1 MSLPTLD
8 NLAPKEAG
16 GAATKFPGI
25 VADLDTR
32 PNAIGGLSAAEL
44 KAKFDEAAR
53 VIQNYINNVLLPALL
68 SSGATSIGYQA
79 SAADLPDYRPDTVS
93 DALAGLENLI
103 SSLLPIKVNGKVCF
117 CNNLTI
123 PSSGTI
129 SVAYNSIYPRPLAGD
144 YVVNQNGELGHI
156 TSVVIGDV
164 VTITAAN
171 YTLKAV
177 LTDETQNLSATQKAR
192 ARSNIG
198 ALGPADTE
206 AKYVKYDDYASYTDA
221 QKATAR
227 ANIGALEK
235 ANPHVETRMTVDGVL
250 DAEGGIEAYDDVTVE
265 GALIVKASSQEN
277 GVSVSQ
283 TDAAVLSFAGAT
295 PQTKPV
301 LRNVGTPVLNNDAA
315 NKAYT
320 DAADAA
326 QAQQTAETYL
336 PKANPAATGELT
348 IEGELTV
355 AGTLGAEVH
364 VQAGS
369 GNAMV
374 LQGGSNHA
382 GTVEIKGVGTPTA
395 DSSAAPKGYVD
406 TQIAGVNKILLY
418 DGTISATAGD
428 TAALSTT
435 SFSPQ
440 NAILG
445 DVVVGTNGYT
455 AAVVTKLT
463 PTTFVVRSTGQQFA
477 PGGGGGLSSTAKQ
490 ALLNCFA
497 HVAWTDEHGQDYY
510 DALEAALYPSAELA
524 SISAVFNQGQTVV
537 YDTDSLDVLKPMLTV
552 TAHYSDETTETV
564 TAYTLSGTL
573 TEGTSTITVSYGGK
587 TATFDVVVTDPTG
600 LPSEYQKVEWVGVQ
614 NSTTTPTAYIY
625 AGPDVISVGDTLKA
639 EVKPFS
645 IVGAYDSPLG
655 MYGLPSAINWELYY
669 TDDGNRLNTD
679 GAGVFSSTSFVIGD
693 WDEVTLKFAKATGL
707 RILTYKTDAYAFNGK
722 VKSLSI
728 ENANGIITHNY
739 IPCYRKADG
748 VIGVYDIVTS
758 TFLTKSG
765 RGSLVKGDD
774 I

>member
-53 VIQNYINNVLLPALL
+53 VIQNYINNVLLPAML
-68 SSGATSIGYQA
+68 SSGATSIGYQT
-79 SAADLPDYRPDTVS
+79 SSDLPDYQPSTVD
-93 DALAGLENLI
+93 DALSGLENLVA
-103 SSLLPIKVNGKVCF
+103 SLLPIKVNGKVCF

-123 PSSGTI
+123 PASGSI
-129 SVAYNSIYPRPLAGD
+129 SVAYNSIYPRPLVGD
-144 YVVNQNGELGHI
+144 YVVNQNGEMGHI

-164 VTITAAN
+164 VTVTAAN

-198 ALGPADTE
+198 ALGSADTE
-206 AKYVKYDDYASYTDA
+206 AKYVKYDDYANYTDA

-235 ANPHVETRMTVDGVL
+235 ANPHVETGMTVDGVL

-277 GVSVSQ
+277 GIALSQ

-301 LRNVGTPVLNNDAA
+301 LRNIAGPVMNNDAA
-315 NKAYT
+315 NKAYV
-320 DAADAA
+320 DVADAA

-336 PKANPAATGELT
+336 PKENPAATGELT
-348 IEGELTV
+348 VGGELTV
-355 AGTLGAEVH
+355 ADTLGNEVH

-455 AAVVTKLT
+455 ASVQTKLT
-463 PTTFVVRSTGQQFA
+463 PTAFVVRSTGQQFA
-477 PGGGGGLSSTAKQ
+477 PGGGGAGMELFLVTFTYNGVGFSSDKTLAQITAAKN
-490 ALLNCFA
+490 AGKY
-497 HVAWTDEHGQDYY
+497 VEG
-510 DALEAALYPSAELA
+510 
-524 SISAVFNQGQTVV
+524 VFNSQYCPLVKLTNEMALFQRLSTSGTVV
-537 YDTDSLDVLKPMLTV
+537 DLDWMAVVSNGCMAAVIPLEV
-552 TAHYSDETTETV
+552 AETTETV
-564 TAYTLSGTL
+564 SDTAATIQPEDKHIYNCGELTSLTIDSPPSTGAWSVVFTSGATA
-573 TEGTSTITVSYGGK
+573 TTTTIPSTILGLEDFAADANTVYEINVLDNR
-587 TATFDVVVTDPTG
+587 AVVGSWEVA
-600 LPSEYQKVEWVGVQ
+600 
-614 NSTTTPTAYIY
+614 ST
-625 AGPDVISVGDTLKA
+625 
-639 EVKPFS
+639 
-645 IVGAYDSPLG
+645 
-655 MYGLPSAINWELYY
+655 
-669 TDDGNRLNTD
+669 
-679 GAGVFSSTSFVIGD
+679 
-693 WDEVTLKFAKATGL
+693 
-707 RILTYKTDAYAFNGK
+707 
-722 VKSLSI
+722 
-728 ENANGIITHNY
+728 
-739 IPCYRKADG
+739 
-748 VIGVYDIVTS
+748 
-758 TFLTKSG
+758 
-765 RGSLVKGDD
+765 
-774 I
+774 

>member
-93 DALAGLENLI
+93 DALAGLESLVA
-103 SSLLPIKVNGKVCF
+103 SLLPIKNNGKVCF

-123 PSSGTI
+123 PSSGSI

-144 YVVNQNGELGHI
+144 YVVNQNGEMGHI

-164 VTITAAN
+164 VTVTAAN
-171 YTLKAV
+171 YTLKTV

-198 ALGPADTE
+198 ALGTADTE
-206 AKYVKYDDYASYTDA
+206 AKYVKYDDYASYTDT

-301 LRNVGTPVLNNDAA
+301 LRNIAGPVMNNDAA
-315 NKAYT
+315 TKAYV

-326 QAQQTAETYL
+326 QAQHAAETYL
-336 PKANPAATGELT
+336 PKENPAATGELT
-348 IEGELTV
+348 VGGELTV
-355 AGTLGAEVH
+355 ADALGNEVH

-428 TAALSTT
+428 TAALSAT

-455 AAVVTKLT
+455 ASVQTKLT
-463 PTTFVVRSTGQQFA
+463 PTMFVVRSTGQQFA
-477 PGGGGGLSSTAKQ
+477 PGGGGGAGMELFLVTFTYTAGVGVSSDKTLAQITAAKNAGKYVEGVFAGQYCPLVKLTNEQ
-490 ALLNCFA
+490 ALF
-497 HVAWTDEHGQDYY
+497 QR
-510 DALEAALYPSAELA
+510 LA
-524 SISAVFNQGQTVV
+524 TSGTVV
-537 YDTDSLDVLKPMLTV
+537 DL
-552 TAHYSDETTETV
+552 
-564 TAYTLSGTL
+564 
-573 TEGTSTITVSYGGK
+573 
-587 TATFDVVVTDPTG
+587 
-600 LPSEYQKVEWVGVQ
+600 EW
-614 NSTTTPTAYIY
+614 
-625 AGPDVISVGDTLKA
+625 ISVGANGCMADVIPIEMA
-639 EVKPFS
+639 ETAETVADIAATIQPEDNHIYNCGELTS
-645 IVGAYDSPLG
+645 LTIDSPPSTGAWSVVFTSGSTATTTTIPSTILG
-655 MYGLPSAINWELYY
+655 LEDFAAEANTAYEINVLDNRAVVGSWEVASA
-669 TDDGNRLNTD
+669 
-679 GAGVFSSTSFVIGD
+679 
-693 WDEVTLKFAKATGL
+693 
-707 RILTYKTDAYAFNGK
+707 
-722 VKSLSI
+722 
-728 ENANGIITHNY
+728 
-739 IPCYRKADG
+739 
-748 VIGVYDIVTS
+748 
-758 TFLTKSG
+758 
-765 RGSLVKGDD
+765 
-774 I
+774 